1 MEWHSGCGKQL
12 IAFLFVPC
20 SRTHTHTHIYNTS
33 WTCITYHQ
41 SCSKSL
47 SWIKHV
53 VRYVADSACMKSIL
67 VKFVLFLISHF
78 HFQQRSS
85 GLSKWGRLNYLEV
98 SRSFSDGNDLE
109 EVVSFRVLETF
120 FLWTTLFVLWGFC
133 FQKNFLYSW
142 FSLYFSK
149 FVIFFKE
156 SPRRPVKCQYS

>member
-1 MEWHSGCGKQL
+1 MEWHSGCKKQL

-20 SRTHTHTHIYNTS
+20 SRTHTHTHIYSTS
-33 WTCITYHQ
+33 WTCFTYHQ

-53 VRYVADSACMKSIL
+53 RYAADSACMKSIL

-98 SRSFSDGNDLE
+98 SRIFSDGNDLE

-120 FLWTTLFVLWGFC
+120 FFELHYLFLGI
-133 FQKNFLYSW
+133 L
-142 FSLYFSK
+142 FSK
-149 FVIFFKE
+149 KLPPFLIFPLFF
-156 SPRRPVKCQYS
+156 